1 MTTVLKRITYTISPF
16 HNKDG
21 TGRFAY
27 GMNKQADVLS
37 TSSNEKML
45 LRKRKQENEKVIFE
59 LDKDAPNNNLE
70 YIKKIESH
78 IILKLVTPTIE
89 AKKEAETDSLCT
101 KTSPST
107 HVIVEHIEGKDG
119 IKQKAKAKNGLLT
132 PSSKEKKSGKTERD
146 ETEKEKNNKKKDKNS
161 STKRLNAERMKRM
174 IDFDNLYVKD
184 SQDEGEKRIGMY
196 NKKLFTNDIIM
207 IRCRI

>member
-27 GMNKQADVLS
+27 GKNKHADVLS

-45 LRKRKQENEKVIFE
+45 LKKRKQENEKVIFE
-59 LDKDAPNNNLE
+59 IDKDAPNNNME

-78 IILKLVTPTIE
+78 IILKLVTPTME
-89 AKKEAETDSLCT
+89 AKTKADTDSLCT
-101 KTSPST
+101 KTTPSAE
-107 HVIVEHIEGKDG
+107 VIVEHIEGKNG
-119 IKQKAKAKNGLLT
+119 IKEKAKAKNGLLT
-132 PSSKEKKSGKTERD
+132 PSSEEKKSGKTEQD
-146 ETEKEKNNKKKDKNS
+146 EREKEKKKKADKS
-161 STKRLNAERMKRM
+161 ISTKRLNAERMKRM

-184 SQDEGEKRIGMY
+184 PQDESEKRIGMY
-196 NKKLFTNDIIM
+196 NKQLFTM
-207 IRCRI
+207 TLL